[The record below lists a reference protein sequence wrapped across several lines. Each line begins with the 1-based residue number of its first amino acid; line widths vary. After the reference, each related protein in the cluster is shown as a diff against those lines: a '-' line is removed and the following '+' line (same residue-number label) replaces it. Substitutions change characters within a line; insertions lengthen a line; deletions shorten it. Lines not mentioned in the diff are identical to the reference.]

1 MRNNL
6 PVTQQER
13 LYEDTEQLISATD
26 LAGVITYCNPVFADV
41 AGFAQQE
48 LAGQSHNIVRHPDM
62 PQAAFADLW
71 QTVQNGKAWMGIV
84 KNRCKNGDYYW
95 VDAYVTPVYTDGKV
109 SGYESVRVRPRAEDV
124 ARATRLYERLRPS
137 ADARAASAGQVAAE
151 LGRLQRRKLR
161 HLESTRIMAAV
172 GALFLAMAAAIA
184 GGLPS
189 GWLLALSLALGIAAV
204 AAVGWFMRPIRQ
216 LANRIQNVVDSP
228 VMQAVYSRHKGVA
241 GQIELA
247 VRMLEAGQRTVLGRI
262 GEHAGKLND
271 NARNSSAVQ
280 DKAAAAVDQQRGQI
294 EQVATA
300 MNEMAA
306 TVQEVARNTTATADA
321 TRSAEHEARAG
332 IEQAAG
338 TSSVIAK
345 LAEQIRVSAEVMQQ
359 LHTESARINRASE
372 LIRGIAEQ
380 TRLLALNA
388 AIEAARAGE
397 AGRGFSVVANE
408 VSDLAERTQEATGE
422 IRTLVDK
429 LQSDIGAGTENMQ
442 SSEMLSREG
451 VDSIDKVVAALDA
464 IGRAVQTTLD
474 MSTQIATAT
483 EQQSQVAEEINHNIV
498 AIRDA
503 AEQSAQASE
512 QTREMS
518 GNVVDLANELASL
531 VSRFGGRAPA

>member
-1 MRNNL
+1 MRKNL

-13 LYEDTEQLISATD
+13 VYADTEQLISATD

-41 AGFAQQE
+41 AGFAPQE
-48 LAGQSHNIVRHPDM
+48 LTGQSHNVVRHPDM

-71 QTVQNGKAWMGIV
+71 QTVQSGRAWMGIV

-109 SGYESVRVRPRAEDV
+109 SGYESVRVRPNADDE
-124 ARATRLYERLRPS
+124 ARASQLYGKLRPS
-137 ADARAASAGQVAAE
+137 AEDRTASAGEVADA
-151 LGRLQRRKLR
+151 LAGLQRRKPW
-161 HLESTRIMAAV
+161 HLESTRIMATV
-172 GALFLAMAAAIA
+172 GALFLVMTAAIA
-184 GGLPS
+184 GGMPRA
-189 GWLLALSLALGIAAV
+189 WLVALSLALGIAAIG
-204 AAVGWFMRPIRQ
+204 AVGWFMRPIHQ
-216 LANRIQNVVDSP
+216 LARRIRGIVDNP
-228 VMQAVYSRHKGVA
+228 LMQAIYSRHKGIA
-241 GQIELA
+241 GQIELG
-247 VRMLEAGQRTVLGRI
+247 VRLLEAGQRTVLGRI

-271 NARNSSAVQ
+271 NARDSSAVMDQ
-280 DKAAAAVDQQRGQI
+280 AATAIEQQRSQI
-294 EQVATA
+294 EQVAAA
-300 MNEMAA
+300 MNEMAT

-321 TRSAEHEARAG
+321 TRSAEHEARVG

-345 LAEQIRVSAEVMQQ
+345 LAEQIRVSAEVMQR
-359 LHTESARINRASE
+359 LHAESARINRASE

-422 IRTLVDK
+422 IRSLVES
-429 LQSDIGAGTENMQ
+429 LQNGIDAGSENMQ
-442 SSEMLSREG
+442 SSETLSREG
-451 VDSIDKVVAALDA
+451 VENIDKVVAALDT

-512 QTREMS
+512 QTRAMS

-531 VSRFGGRAPA
+531 VKRFGDRLTA

>member
-1 MRNNL
+1 MRKNL

-13 LYEDTEQLISATD
+13 VYADTEQLISATD

-41 AGFAQQE
+41 AGFPQQE
-48 LAGQSHNIVRHPDM
+48 LTGQSHNAVRHPDM

-71 QTVQNGKAWMGIV
+71 QTVQAGRAWMGIV

-95 VDAYVTPVYTDGKV
+95 VDAYVTPVYAAGKV
-109 SGYESVRVRPRAEDV
+109 SGYESVRVRPKADDV
-124 ARATRLYERLRPS
+124 ARASRLYGKLRPS
-137 ADARAASAGQVAAE
+137 ADDRASSAGEVADA
-151 LGRLQRRKLR
+151 LAGLQRRKLW
-161 HLESTRIMAAV
+161 HLESTRIMATV
-172 GALFLAMAAAIA
+172 GALFLVLAAAIA

-189 GWLLALSLALGIAAV
+189 AWLVALSLALGIAAIG
-204 AAVGWFMRPIRQ
+204 AVGWFMRPMHQ
-216 LANRIQNVVDSP
+216 LARRIRSIVDNP
-228 VMQAVYSRHKGVA
+228 LMQAVYSRHKGIA
-241 GQIELA
+241 GQIELG
-247 VRMLEAGQRTVLGRI
+247 VRLLEAGQRTVLGRI

-271 NARNSSAVQ
+271 NARDSSAVMEQ
-280 DKAAAAVDQQRGQI
+280 AATAIEQQRGQI
-294 EQVATA
+294 EQVAAA
-300 MNEMAA
+300 MNEMAT

-345 LAEQIRVSAEVMQQ
+345 LAEQIRVSAEVMQR
-359 LHTESARINRASE
+359 LHAESARINRASD

-422 IRTLVDK
+422 IRSLVEN
-429 LQSDIGAGTENMQ
+429 LQNDIGAGSENMQ
-442 SSEMLSREG
+442 SSETLSREG
-451 VDSIDKVVAALDA
+451 VENIDKVVAALDA

-531 VSRFGGRAPA
+531 VKRFGDRSTA